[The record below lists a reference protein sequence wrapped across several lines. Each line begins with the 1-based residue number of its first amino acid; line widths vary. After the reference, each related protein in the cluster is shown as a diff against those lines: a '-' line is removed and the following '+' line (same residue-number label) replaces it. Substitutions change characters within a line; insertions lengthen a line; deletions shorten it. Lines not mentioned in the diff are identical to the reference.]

1 MNNFVGLGAILLK
14 ISFAF
19 PIVLL
24 ACAIACTSEA
34 AQLVNV
40 RVQRAHEGAID
51 NTQEYIGTVEAAQ
64 SVTVKPEL
72 SARIARLHFTEGSFV
87 KAGAT
92 LFTLESAQYQA
103 NVALRKAQLSRSQA
117 SLEQA
122 QKYMKRLKA
131 ADRRSVPASDLDTA
145 EDNIRQ
151 SQASVAE
158 AKANLQLAQIDLNRT
173 KITAPISGRIGRA
186 FYTKGNYV
194 SPSSELTTL
203 VQINPIRVAFSISEA
218 NYSSWRNNSYSAELQ
233 LPDGSTYN
241 ASSTGRMDFADNVI
255 TPSTGTIRIRWA
267 FDNDDNILI
276 PGATV
281 KITLKPLN
289 EQRGVMIPQASVMS
303 DINGN
308 YVFVIEGDTAKIRRV
323 KSLGTSGDDV
333 AVSGVKAG
341 ELVAESGTQF
351 LYDGAK
357 VNIQDR

>member
-1 MNNFVGLGAILLK
+1 MLLK

-19 PIVLL
+19 PIILFL
-24 ACAIACTSEA
+24 ACAIACPSEA

-51 NTQEYIGTVEAAQ
+51 NTQEYIGTVEAVQ

-72 SARIARLHFTEGSFV
+72 SAKIARVHFSEGSFV

-122 QKYMKRLKA
+122 QKYMKRLRA
-131 ADRRSVPASDLDTA
+131 ADKRSVPASDIDTA
-145 EDNIRQ
+145 DDNIKQ
-151 SQASVAE
+151 GQASVAE

-173 KITAPISGRIGRA
+173 KITSPISGIIGRA
-186 FYTKGNYV
+186 SFTKGNYV
-194 SPSSELTTL
+194 NPSSELASI
-203 VQINPIRVAFSISEA
+203 VQMNPIRVAFSISEA
-218 NYSSWRNNSYSAELQ
+218 NYSSWRNNSYSAVLH

-241 ASSTGRMDFADNVI
+241 ASSSGRMDFADNTI
-255 TPSTGTIRIRWA
+255 TPSTGTIRIRWS
-267 FDNDDNILI
+267 FDNDENILI

-281 KITLKPLN
+281 RITLKPVN

-308 YVFVIEGDTAKIRRV
+308 YVFVIDGDTAKMRRV
-323 KSLGTSGDDV
+323 KSLGTSGDEV
-333 AVSGVKAG
+333 AVDSVRAG
-341 ELVAESGTQF
+341 ELVAEYGTQF
-351 LYDGAK
+351 LFDGAK
-357 VNIQDR
+357 VNIQDQ